1 MLELEFT
8 NPANVQKVIYMEN
21 NKKKKQV
28 RNKRQDEGKQLSFSV
43 INRIFQHIQTP
54 GIS

>member
-21 NKKKKQV
+21 NKKKKKQV
-28 RNKRQDEGKQLSFSV
+28 RNKRQDEGKQLSV
-43 INRIFQHIQTP
+43 INRISQHIQTS

>member
-21 NKKKKQV
+21 NEKKKQV
-28 RNKRQDEGKQLSFSV
+28 RNKRQDEAKQLSV
-43 INRIFQHIQTP
+43 INRISQHIQTP

>member
-28 RNKRQDEGKQLSFSV
+28 RNKRQDEGKQLSV

>member
-21 NKKKKQV
+21 NKKKKV